1 VIAAEGRV
9 DVHHGAP
16 RCLLGLFDAAA
27 TGLADRAEFDAEAE
41 RWGIEV
47 RGLSREVLSALIEE
61 NGTRGAGVRTH
72 RSHLRATRRT

>member
-1 VIAAEGRV
+1 MAAESKAE
-9 DVHHGAP
+9 VHHRAP
-16 RCLLGLFDAAA
+16 RYLLVLFDAAA
-27 TGLADRAEFDAEAE
+27 TGLAEWSEFDAEAE

-47 RGLSREVLSALIEE
+47 RGLSRKVLSALIEE